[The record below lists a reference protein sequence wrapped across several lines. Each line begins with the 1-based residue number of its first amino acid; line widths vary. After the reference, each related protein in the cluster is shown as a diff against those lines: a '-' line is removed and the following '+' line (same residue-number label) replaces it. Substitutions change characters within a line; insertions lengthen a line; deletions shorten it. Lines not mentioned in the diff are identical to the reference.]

1 MYLALPSK
9 NKVRLAILNCF
20 YVILGFLNI
29 AFPLS
34 SMDCYF
40 LSDLIFL
47 IKLVQKYQNQLK
59 GKESLVSDHREAC
72 KHVGLAECAY

>member
-1 MYLALPSK
+1 MYLAWPSK

-20 YVILGFLNI
+20 YVILVFFNI

-34 SMDCYF
+34 SMDYYF
-40 LSDLIFL
+40 LSDRTFL

-59 GKESLVSDHREAC
+59 GKDSLVPDHREAC
-72 KHVGLAECAY
+72 KHVGSAECAY